1 VRRAL
6 AVLLPVLACTG
17 CLGLR
22 RADPPPTEGALVLP
36 GVPRFAFGTDRCGSG
51 ALASVFSYYGDPE
64 TQESLDATLPK
75 TESGGVLSVDLL
87 LAARSRG
94 YRVRLVDGTAHSLL
108 AAVQQGIPPVLLL
121 RLSNLP
127 GRKRDL
133 YHYVVVDGSDHAGQR
148 VRVLLGDGQARWI
161 ATSRLERP
169 WSGAGHALLLVSR
182 PPPPSDRLGTAVA
195 LERAGRLTEAADA
208 YRALAREAPSTVL
221 WTNLGN
227 VETSRD
233 RLDAAEDA
241 YGRAL
246 ALDPEEPEPLAGLA
260 WLRFRQ
266 GRNAEAAS
274 LAERAAR
281 RPGPVA
287 GLALDTVARARLAL
301 GECEGAAEAFRA
313 SLDAL
318 APGNRTRPSVAE
330 GLAAATACA
339 ASRPGS

>member
-1 VRRAL
+1 MRRA
-6 AVLLPVLACTG
+6 LLPVLAALACSG

-22 RADPPPTEGALVLP
+22 RADPPPAEGALVLH
-36 GVPRFAFGTDRCGSG
+36 GVPRIAFGTDRCGSG

-75 TESGGVLSVDLL
+75 TDGGGVLSIDLL

-94 YRVRLVDGTAHSLL
+94 YHVRLVDGNEHSLFT
-108 AAVQQGIPPVLLL
+108 AVHQGIPPVLLL

-133 YHYVVVDGSDHAGQR
+133 YHYVVVDGSDPPGRR

-161 ATSRLERP
+161 STARLERS
-169 WSGAGHALLLVSR
+169 WGGAGHALLLVSR
-182 PPPPSDRLGTAVA
+182 PAPARDALGEAVA
-195 LERAGRLTEAADA
+195 LERAGRLGEAADA
-208 YRALAREAPSTVL
+208 YRTLAQQFPSTVV

-227 VETSRD
+227 VETARD
-233 RLDAAEDA
+233 RLAEAESA
-241 YGRAL
+241 YTQAL
-246 ALDPEEPEPLAGLA
+246 ALKPDEPEALASLA

-266 GRNAEAAS
+266 GRNAEAES
-274 LAERAAR
+274 LAARAAQA
-281 RPGPVA
+281 PGPVA

-301 GECEGAAEAFRA
+301 GRCDDAAQAFRA

-318 APGNRTRPSVAE
+318 TPGSQARSSVEE
-330 GLAAATACA
+330 GLAAATACS
-339 ASRPGS
+339 ASRQGG